1 MSLAGILMR
10 NGTLTVRG
18 QTDSFAPGRRDLILD
33 HLFFSPPQSLDVLG
47 LVIEKANYGC
57 SLEEAEDL
65 IIDVTTAVQALVNKS
80 QLYIPG
86 RQTKVN
92 PFLNCWKAV
101 VGKLMD
107 PPGRTFRL
115 VSRVSATQHRTCLKC
130 SGFGIH
136 SEDGGITLKSTIHW
150 PWCCHWKVRM
160 MSFFYILLE
169 RSEADGQ
176 TIQTTW

>member
-1 MSLAGILMR
+1 
-10 NGTLTVRG
+10 
-18 QTDSFAPGRRDLILD
+18 
-33 HLFFSPPQSLDVLG
+33 
-47 LVIEKANYGC
+47 VIEKANYGC

-107 PPGRTFRL
+107 PGPH
-115 VSRVSATQHRTCLKC
+115 V
-130 SGFGIH
+130 
-136 SEDGGITLKSTIHW
+136 
-150 PWCCHWKVRM
+150 
-160 MSFFYILLE
+160 
-169 RSEADGQ
+169 
-176 TIQTTW
+176 